1 MIKGV
6 LVEGGNRERTAGG
19 GRRVGGIRGS
29 LSDGAVG
36 DQVKERPAELL
47 ECAAVFLQRGGAL
60 FFFSFLK
67 GRWRVMSAEVVW
79 VLSFAYAGAL

>member
-19 GRRVGGIRGS
+19 GRRVGGVGGIRGS

-60 FFFSFLK
+60 FFFF
-67 GRWRVMSAEVVW
+67 
-79 VLSFAYAGAL
+79 F